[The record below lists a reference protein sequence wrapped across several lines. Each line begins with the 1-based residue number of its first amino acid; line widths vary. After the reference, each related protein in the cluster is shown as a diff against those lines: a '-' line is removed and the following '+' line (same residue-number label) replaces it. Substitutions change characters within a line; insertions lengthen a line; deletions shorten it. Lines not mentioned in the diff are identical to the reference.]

1 VTAHEV
7 DDLRPVRQVLDQ
19 ECDET
24 SMPGTGQVLPIEGEE
39 ASMTRIEE
47 SLLESGWNLVF
58 RTRWPSRG

>member
-1 VTAHEV
+1 
-7 DDLRPVRQVLDQ
+7 
-19 ECDET
+19 
-24 SMPGTGQVLPIEGEE
+24 MPGTGQVLPIEGEE